1 MRRLGAVVSRAQTSP
16 TPGSMEV
23 VHQKVRAID
32 GTLKQFK
39 NRCGEAFQQQAKEE
53 EQLSSELAL
62 LL

>member
-1 MRRLGAVVSRAQTSP
+1 
-16 TPGSMEV
+16 MEV

-39 NRCGEAFQQQAKEE
+39 NRCGEAFQQQAQEE